1 MFKTWSYSALD
12 TYRQCPLR
20 AKLRYI
26 DKVPDPGNK
35 YSARG
40 TDIHNE
46 LEAIVRDKLPVP
58 EKYQFFEPLLTA
70 LADQNPTIEKMFM
83 FDQYWK
89 PTQDRNQVW
98 LYVKQDLMVV
108 EPGEFLLTVDYK
120 SGRKDGNEAKHVAQK
135 IIYSIAGWMLHPDL
149 PEYIAEMWYIDQKD
163 ITSRSFTPEVLEAA
177 RARLDNEVHR
187 MFDDKLFRPRPSV
200 PNCKY
205 CPYGPRGTGHC
216 PVGM

>member
-46 LEAIVRDKLPVP
+46 LEAIVRDKAPVP
-58 EKYQFFEPLLTA
+58 AKYEYFAPLLTT
-70 LADQNPTIEKMFM
+70 LAEQNPTIEKMFM
-83 FDQYWK
+83 FDDTWK
-89 PTQDRNQVW
+89 PTTDRNQAW
-98 LYVKQDLMVV
+98 LFVKQDLMVV
-108 EPGEFLLTVDYK
+108 QPGEFLLTVDYK

-135 IIYSIAGWMLHPDL
+135 ILYSIAGWILYPGL
-149 PEYIAEMWYIDQKD
+149 PEYIAEMWYFDQKD
-163 ITSRSFTPEVLEAA
+163 ISSRTFTEDVLEAA
-177 RARLDNEVHR
+177 RARLDAEVDR
-187 MFDDKLFRPRPSV
+187 MFNDKLFRPRP
-200 PNCKY
+200 NQMTCKW

-216 PVGM
+216 PVGV